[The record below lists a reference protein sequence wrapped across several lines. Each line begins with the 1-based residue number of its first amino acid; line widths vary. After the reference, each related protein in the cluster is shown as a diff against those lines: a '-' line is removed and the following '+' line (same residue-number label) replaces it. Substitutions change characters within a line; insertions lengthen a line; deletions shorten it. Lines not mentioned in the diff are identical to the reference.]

1 MWHLYALRLI
11 FLKDIGKHKT
21 MYLGFSFPLSGEWEK
36 FGGKNGLRIIYLY
49 AAPEIQ
55 KRTGQIWNFM
65 KREPKSKQWVLRKLS
80 LAIKFEQIWIIIST
94 LKWDLHS
101 FFFII
106 RTKFIRTFK
115 LELSNI
121 TKNICKLSWFF
132 L

>member
-21 MYLGFSFPLSGEWEK
+21 MYLGFSFPLSGECEK
-36 FGGKNGLRIIYLY
+36 FGGKNGLRNIYLY

-65 KREPKSKQWVLRKLS
+65 KLEPKSKQWVLRKLS

-94 LKWDLHS
+94 LKWDLN
-101 FFFII
+101 
-106 RTKFIRTFK
+106 KA
-115 LELSNI
+115 
-121 TKNICKLSWFF
+121 
-132 L
+132 